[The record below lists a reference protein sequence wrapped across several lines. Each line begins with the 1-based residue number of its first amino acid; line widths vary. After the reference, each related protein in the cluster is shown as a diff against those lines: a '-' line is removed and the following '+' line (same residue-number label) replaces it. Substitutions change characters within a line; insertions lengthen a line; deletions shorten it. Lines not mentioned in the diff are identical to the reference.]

1 MKMKKQIIV
10 VREEKTNEGRTWKPF
25 LYEINIEKN
34 DESDMTITDFYYAE
48 KYSNYEKS
56 FIKDEW
62 VWDSVDGKGIVL
74 DDKTVEYISWER
86 TYDIKQRK
94 RKKLIEALNDLSEE
108 INVEEKIVDTGIAL
122 ENYTYEVCFTANL
135 MEKEITELAAGCCR
149 DVVEILRNYASFK
162 EALVIIEA
170 TWYEVEDDEQF
181 MKDVNKCLEFQ
192 KSRRSLS
199 NEEIEEY
206 RKGRIGL
213 EVEKRLEEESKN
225 HNGSRN
231 YIHEIIHDYIH

>member
-135 MEKEITELAAGCCR
+135 MKKEITELATGCCR

-213 EVEKRLEEESKN
+213 EVEKRLEEEFKN